1 MGDHNEM
8 KRISAAFAASYER
21 FIKGYQQYKA
31 DHSRQHSDGEVEHYD
46 NSSRVEQA
54 QR

>member
-1 MGDHNEM
+1 MENNNEM
-8 KRISAAFAASYER
+8 IKFNIVNYER

-31 DHSRQHSDGEVEHYD
+31 ERTGQHREEEGERYD